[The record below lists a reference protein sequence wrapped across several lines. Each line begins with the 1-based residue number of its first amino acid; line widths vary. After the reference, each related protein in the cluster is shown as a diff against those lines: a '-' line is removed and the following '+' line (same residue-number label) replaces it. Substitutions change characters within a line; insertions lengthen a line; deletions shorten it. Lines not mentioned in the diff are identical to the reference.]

1 MNKVIFWMLLASA
14 SISVSHA
21 ESTTTDNLLN
31 NPNFTTDTSG
41 WELSDNNQDKVKRD
55 PATYSGSASKSV
67 RFRYQGGNISQDVDI
82 SGVSENHLIK
92 EINMNFDS
100 IGCGNTGGQWC
111 TAGADDT
118 VVSTITL
125 STESTAEVLSETI
138 AVPYEDG
145 WESYS
150 FTKDVTGDFNTDDTS
165 LNLTITGNDTGNSGN
180 WWGPIIDN
188 LSLSMTIEE
197 YVAPVV
203 VEPVVV
209 EPVIEAVIEP
219 IVVIEETLIEGLS
232 LDMSVTTDIILDQPT
247 IEISPI
253 QVVVPEVVIDM
264 PVEVEMPVVE
274 ISVAPIAS
282 VDLPNVEN
290 LTPINEVEEIQEIVE
305 IELPEVVDIEV
316 DAEIELE
323 QPEEL
328 KEINMEEDLA
338 EIKNEENNNEP
349 EETASNDGNDEKS
362 ELSKSDVQDSVS
374 KKTDESKVVKK
385 DKSKDSKKSKK
396 NDSKK
401 TTVKK
406 DKPKSETKTVVQKPK
421 NEGNTSPI
429 SVESLVQMTLPNAYL
444 QTLQDTLKIVETVS
458 ITQDMIYEQNTYDL
472 IGITFESSFGGDS
485 ADRFVAVEERVQFNN
500 KSTAELYEGLEKLD
514 VEMKDMED
522 ELAGWME
529 RELAKVY
536 DLLKND
542 NPLGN

>member
-1 MNKVIFWMLLASA
+1 MKRIILWALLVSLT
-14 SISVSHA
+14 SILVSHA
-21 ESTTTDNLLN
+21 DQTTTDNLLN
-31 NPNFTTDTSG
+31 NPDFTTDTSG

-150 FTKDVTGDFNTDDTS
+150 FTKDVTGDFNTDDAS
-165 LNLTITGNDTGNSGN
+165 LNLTITGNDTGNSSN

-188 LSLSMTIEE
+188 LNLSLTIEE
-197 YVAPVV
+197 YVAPVI
-203 VEPVVV
+203 V
-209 EPVIEAVIEP
+209 EPVIVEPVIVEPVIVEP

-232 LDMSVTTDIILDQPT
+232 LDMSITNDIILDQPT
-247 IEISPI
+247 VEISPI
-253 QVVVPEVVIDM
+253 QVVVPEVIVDM
-264 PVEVEMPVVE
+264 PVEIEMPAVE
-274 ISVAPIAS
+274 ISVAPITS
-282 VDLPNVEN
+282 VDIPNVEN

-305 IELPEVVDIEV
+305 IDLPEVVDVEV

-338 EIKNEENNNEP
+338 EISEEENNNEP
-349 EETASNDGNDEKS
+349 EETTAESENDATG
-362 ELSKSDVQDSVS
+362 ELSNSEETEIKS
-374 KKTDESKVVKK
+374 DESKVVKK
-385 DKSKDSKKSKK
+385 SKSKDDKSKKK
-396 NDSKK
+396 NDPKK
-401 TTVKK
+401 STVKNE
-406 DKPKSETKTVVQKPK
+406 KPKPKVKTVAKTNKSETKSKV
-421 NEGNTSPI
+421 I
-429 SVESLVQMTLPNAYL
+429 SVDSLGQILLPTVYL
-444 QTLQDTLKIVETVS
+444 QVMQDTIKITETLS
-458 ITQDMIYEQNTYDL
+458 LQQEMIYEQNAYDL
-472 IGITFESSFGGDS
+472 VQLTFESSFGGDS
-485 ADRFVAVEERVQFNN
+485 PDRFDSLLGVQPSY
-500 KSTAELYEGLEKLD
+500 KSPTYRGSGK
-514 VEMKDMED
+514 
-522 ELAGWME
+522 
-529 RELAKVY
+529 
-536 DLLKND
+536 
-542 NPLGN
+542 